1 MRVPKVDHYAGT
13 SSTKWVRYQAPVII
27 PRHPILTNDKQRAK
41 CISQIERKC
50 RSSMEYTDLIKF
62 LRTNMNMDQCEFFPN
77 LKSGKRKGAIEIHHA
92 PFDLYTIVGIIMKK
106 YEAEHDGVVNQNMVA
121 KEVMKCHYQGLIG
134 LIPLS
139 ITVHQLVHDGKLIVP
154 LNCVFGRFVEFTT
167 RYYGYIDN
175 ETLSMLEE
183 NIKLTENLKPED
195 LSILNT
201 CYVYSQVDG
210 VELPDVEPLKG
221 EIVSVE
227 LRQDNIAAKDPL
239 DLATT

>member
-1 MRVPKVDHYAGT
+1 MRVPKVEHYSA
-13 SSTKWVRYQAPVII
+13 SSSVKWVRYQAPIII

-62 LRTNMNMDQCEFFPN
+62 LRTNMDMNQCEFFPN
-77 LKSGKRKGAIEIHHA
+77 MKAGKRKGSIEIHHA
-92 PFDLYTIVGIIMKK
+92 PFDLYTIVSIILKK
-106 YEAEHDGVVNQNMVA
+106 YEEEHDGVVNQNMVA

-154 LNCVFGRFVEFTT
+154 LNCVFGRFVEFTN

-175 ETLSMLEE
+175 ETLSMREE
-183 NIKLTENLKPED
+183 NIKLTENLKPDD

-210 VELPDVEPLKG
+210 MELPKIESIDGTDVAD
-221 EIVSVE
+221 IE
-227 LRQDNIAAKDPL
+227 LREPILEQAAFHG
-239 DLATT
+239 AV